1 MFAHLDLPARY
12 LALFAIM
19 LSCALAAG
27 TYIVTSRADHRLN
40 AQINR
45 LCDDAYLL
53 AGFWDGVRASTE
65 KSLRDPTLPR
75 GTRVGY
81 REFVIELRDGSRAA
95 RATCPGHVY
104 PHKP

>member
-1 MFAHLDLPARY
+1 
-12 LALFAIM
+12 M

-40 AQINR
+40 TQINR

-65 KSLRDPTLPR
+65 KSLRDPSLAPSV
-75 GTRVGY
+75 RVGY
-81 REFVIELRDGSRAA
+81 QEFVVELRNGATAA